1 MQLSD
6 TKAAWAWPS
15 LDIPL
20 ILYSVFMSAVFF
32 AGGSSWSDEP
42 HLILLRPLAF
52 VVAAI
57 GLWSLRLQHIRQ
69 FWRVWLIFGLAASL
83 TAAHLVPLP
92 YHWWSNL
99 PGRQVILEIDKAVG
113 LGQMSRPL
121 SMSPGATL
129 NALLSLSVP
138 LAVLVLASQF
148 DGLRQRRAL
157 GVVLLLSFT
166 SAAVGLLHAT
176 GADILLYSRQ
186 ASQDVA
192 GLFVNRNHQAALLAL
207 IFPMAAVAV
216 SAGVGVGLPRKV
228 ETFVG
233 AFMCLVAVPLV
244 LITGSRTGMLVAG
257 VSLVLVFAFGLLPL
271 KRVAIR
277 PWVRYSA
284 AFASVG
290 GLVWATIWVSR
301 DLAIKRLEDNMEGL
315 RWPVWQSIVDML
327 PHYLPWGTGVGSYV
341 EAYKVLEP
349 DKLLRP
355 TFSNHA
361 HNEALEILFTAG
373 IPGAALMLL
382 AFVFLAVAVWRAL
395 SSSGDAA
402 LFKRLGIV
410 AIILLAMASITDYP
424 IRTPIL
430 SAIFALA
437 AIWAAAPQGLFH
449 KSDNR

>member
-1 MQLSD
+1 MQMSD
-6 TKAAWAWPS
+6 TKDSRARRS
-15 LDIPL
+15 LDIPFML
-20 ILYSVFMSAVFF
+20 FSVFMLAVFF

-69 FWRVWLIFGLAASL
+69 FWAVWLIFGLAASL
-83 TAAHLVPLP
+83 TASHLVPLP
-92 YHWWSNL
+92 FDVWSNL
-99 PGRQVILEIDKAVG
+99 PGRQVILDIDKAAG
-113 LGQMSRPL
+113 LGQISRPL
-121 SMSPGATL
+121 SMSPEATL

-216 SAGVGVGLPRKV
+216 SAGVGMGLPRKV

-257 VSLVLVFAFGLLPL
+257 VSLALVFAFGLLPL

-290 GLVWATIWVSR
+290 ALVWATIWVSR
-301 DLAIKRLEDNMEGL
+301 DLAIKRIEYGTEDL
-315 RWPVWQSIVDML
+315 RGPVWQSIIDML

-349 DKLLRP
+349 DNLLRP

-373 IPGAALMLL
+373 IPGAALLLL
-382 AFVFLAVAVWRAL
+382 AFVFLAAGVWRAMRA
-395 SSSGDAA
+395 SGDGA

-410 AIILLAMASITDYP
+410 AIILLAIASITDYP

-430 SAIFALA
+430 SAVFALA

>member
-1 MQLSD
+1 MQMSG
-6 TKAAWAWPS
+6 TKASRATRS
-15 LDIPL
+15 LDIPF
-20 ILYSVFMSAVFF
+20 ILFSMFMLAVFF

-42 HLILLRPLAF
+42 HLILLHPLAF
-52 VVAAI
+52 AVAAI
-57 GLWSLRLQHIRQ
+57 GLWSLRLEHIRQ
-69 FWRVWLIFGLAASL
+69 FWAVWLIFGLAASL
-83 TAAHLVPLP
+83 TASHLVPLP
-92 YHWWSNL
+92 FDWWSNL
-99 PGRQVILEIDKAVG
+99 PGRQVILDIDKAAG
-113 LGQMSRPL
+113 LGQLSRPL
-121 SMSPGATL
+121 SMSPEATM

-138 LAVLVLASQF
+138 LAALVLASQF
-148 DGLRQRRAL
+148 DRLRQRRAL
-157 GVVLLLSFT
+157 GVVLMLSFT

-216 SAGVGVGLPRKV
+216 SAGIGVGLPRKI
-228 ETFVG
+228 EAFAG
-233 AFMCLVAVPLV
+233 ASMCLVAVPLV

-271 KRVAIR
+271 VRVPIR
-277 PWVRYSA
+277 PWARYSA
-284 AFASVG
+284 ALASVG

-301 DLAIKRLEDNMEGL
+301 DLAIKRLEDDTEGL

-349 DKLLRP
+349 DNLLRP

-361 HNEALEILFTAG
+361 HNEALEILLTAG
-373 IPGAALMLL
+373 IPGATILLL

-395 SSSGDAA
+395 SFSGEAA
-402 LFKRLGIV
+402 LFKRLGIAV
-410 AIILLAMASITDYP
+410 IILLAIASLSDYP

-430 SAIFALA
+430 SAVFALA

-449 KSDNR
+449 KSDRR

>member
-1 MQLSD
+1 MQVSD
-6 TKAAWAWPS
+6 TKASRPRRS
-15 LDIPL
+15 LGIPF
-20 ILYSVFMSAVFF
+20 ILFCVFMLAVFL

-42 HLILLRPLAF
+42 HLILLRPLAL

-57 GLWSLRLQHIRQ
+57 GLWSLRLEHIRQ
-69 FWRVWLIFGLAASL
+69 FWAAWLIFGLAALL
-83 TAAHLVPLP
+83 TASHLVPLP
-92 YHWWSNL
+92 YDVWSNL
-99 PGRQVILEIDKAVG
+99 PGRQVILDIDRAVG
-113 LGQMSRPL
+113 LGQISRPL
-121 SMSPGATL
+121 SMSPEATM

-207 IFPMAAVAV
+207 IFPMAAVAISV
-216 SAGVGVGLPRKV
+216 GVGVGLPRKI
-228 ETFVG
+228 E
-233 AFMCLVAVPLV
+233 AFAGTAMCLVAVPLV
-244 LITGSRTGMLVAG
+244 LITGSRTGLLVAG
-257 VSLVLVFAFGLLPL
+257 ASLVLVFAFGLLPL

-301 DLAIKRLEDNMEGL
+301 DLAIKRLEDDTEGL

-349 DKLLRP
+349 DNLLRP

-373 IPGAALMLL
+373 IPGGALMLL
-382 AFVFLAVAVWRAL
+382 AFVFLAAAVWRGLRAA
-395 SSSGDAA
+395 GDAA
-402 LFKRLGIV
+402 LFKRLGILV
-410 AIILLAMASITDYP
+410 IILLAIASISDYP
-424 IRTPIL
+424 SRTPIL
-430 SAIFALA
+430 SAVFALA
-437 AIWAAAPQGLFH
+437 AIWATAPQSLFH
-449 KSDNR
+449 KSDHH